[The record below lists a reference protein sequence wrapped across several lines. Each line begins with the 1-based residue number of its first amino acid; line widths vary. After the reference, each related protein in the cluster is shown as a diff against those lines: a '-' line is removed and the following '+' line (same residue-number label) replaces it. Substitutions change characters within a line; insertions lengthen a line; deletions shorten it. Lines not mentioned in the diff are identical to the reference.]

1 MNKIILYLTA
11 LLIFCFIGCSIQ
23 SPTDTIDPN
32 QSSGKIVLKIDRGN
46 APSSVTTVVAYLT
59 KQGYDTLT
67 GTMNL
72 LSSTSADITFQSVL
86 VGLWHLRVEA
96 KNDSGVVLYAGETDV
111 LVQEN
116 FTTQVNLT
124 LVSTGT
130 GVGSIYIIVN
140 WGTNISTWVDYY
152 NNPILTG
159 NSSVYEF
166 GGVRHPKIIFDG
178 QIYKMWFTSLS
189 NSGVGYISYATSQ
202 DAINWVRG
210 SNLPVLY
217 PGSSG
222 SWDSHAVTPGV
233 IIKEGNIFKMYY
245 NGVQSNSG
253 AGHIGLATS
262 TDGSNWIKYPNP
274 VLFGTSGWEYQI
286 AVTDLIKVE
295 STYYLFYSG
304 NGKIGLAT
312 SVNGVDWIRSNSNPV
327 LVPTQMWEG
336 TGVVYASVI
345 KDGSLF
351 KMIYMNTASTGF
363 GSAISS
369 DLINW
374 TKEATNPIFRLQNT
388 SGNWTTEIAYPYWR
402 KFGAEYRIYY
412 TGYKNGKSLIGMT
425 RKFN

>member
-1 MNKIILYLTA
+1 MNKVILILA
-11 LLIFCFIGCSIQ
+11 FLLIWGLSGCSRE
-23 SPTDTIDPN
+23 SPTNP
-32 QSSGKIVLKIDRGN
+32 QSSDYISGKIVLKIDREN
-46 APSSVTTVVAYLT
+46 VPSNVTIVMAYLSR
-59 KQGYDTLT
+59 QGYDTLT
-67 GTMNL
+67 GTLNL
-72 LSSTSADITFQSVL
+72 LSSTSADIIFQSVP

-96 KNDSGVVLYAGETDV
+96 KNDSGAVLYAGETDV

-140 WGTNISTWVDYY
+140 WGANPSAWVDYM
-152 NNPILTG
+152 NNPLLSG
-159 NSSVYEF
+159 NNSIYEF
-166 GGVRHPKIIFDG
+166 GGVRHPKIMFDG
-178 QIYKMWFTSLS
+178 QVYKMWFTSLS
-189 NSGVGYISYATSQ
+189 NSGVGYVSYATSP

-217 PGSSG
+217 PGESG

-253 AGHIGLATS
+253 PGHIGLATS
-262 TDGSNWIKYPNP
+262 TDGINWIKYPNP

-295 STYYLFYSG
+295 NIYYLFYSG

-312 SVNGVDWIRSNSNPV
+312 SANGVDWIRSSSNPV

-351 KMIYMNTASTGF
+351 KMIYMNISSTGF

-374 TKEATNPIFRLQNT
+374 TKDLSNPAFMLQNT
-388 SGNWTTEIAYPYWR
+388 YGNWTTEIAYPYWR
-402 KFGAEYRIYY
+402 KFGTEYRIYY